1 MIGGA
6 SMSRVFVKNKQNGVT
21 YVYESVGYWDKQKKQ
36 ARNKRKCIGKLDPA
50 SGEII
55 PSRKIEL
62 ADLASAVKKR
72 GPKPTLESKRRFY
85 GATYLFDAIGEKLGV
100 TRDLAT
106 YFPDIHQQ
114 ILSLAYYLV
123 LEDRNPIS
131 RFPKWALTHVHPYGK
146 ELPSQRSSE
155 ILGSISEDA
164 KLKFFIAQGQR
175 RVEKEFLAYDITSIS
190 SYSTALKQVKYGLNK
205 ENDSLPQ
212 INLALLFGE
221 NSRLP
226 VYYRK
231 LPGNITD
238 VKTIQ
243 NLLADIDFL
252 NLEKVQLVM
261 DRGFY
266 SEDNINTLFRQH
278 YKFLIS
284 TRTSLLFV
292 RKKLDE
298 VCGSMVSR
306 PHYTS
311 KYGLYYD
318 SFMLDWNY
326 AETKKRSGEVISDNR
341 RIYLHLFYND
351 QRATDDKIAFNKML
365 DLLEYEL
372 NTGNRNPEHAKQYA
386 KYYEIQDTPVRGITL
401 TPKQEA
407 ISAVE
412 KYYGYFAV
420 LSNGVKD
427 PLEALEIYRSKDLI
441 EKAFGNLKER
451 LNMRRMSVSSEENLE
466 GKLFVQFVALIYL
479 SYIKKAMSDNNLFKD
494 YTLQDLLD
502 ELDVIERFEQPGH
515 KPRVG
520 EITQKQAHLYACLGV
535 DTPA

>member
-1 MIGGA
+1 
-6 SMSRVFVKNKQNGVT
+6 MSRVFVKNKKNGVT
-21 YVYESVGYWDKQKKQ
+21 YVYESVGYWDKEKKQ
-36 ARNKRKCIGKLDPA
+36 ARNRRKCIGKLDPVTGA
-50 SGEII
+50 II
-55 PSRKIEL
+55 PSHKIDL
-62 ADLASAVKKR
+62 ADLHSQARKS
-72 GPKPTLESKRRFY
+72 GPQPTHESKRRFY
-85 GATYLFDAIGEKLGV
+85 GATYLFNAIGEKLGM
-100 TRDLAT
+100 TRDLET
-106 YFPDIHQQ
+106 CFPDIHQQ
-114 ILSLAYYLV
+114 IQSLAYYLV
-123 LEDRNPIS
+123 LEDRNPMS
-131 RFPKWALTHVHPYGK
+131 RFPKWALTHVHPYDK
-146 ELPSQRSSE
+146 ELSSQRSSE
-155 ILGSISEDA
+155 VLGSITEAA
-164 KLKFFIAQGQR
+164 KLQFFRAQGLR
-175 RVEKEFLAYDITSIS
+175 RVEKEFLVYDTTSIS
-190 SYSTALKQVKYGLNK
+190 SYSTSLKQVKYGLNK
-205 ENDSLPQ
+205 EKDALPQ
-212 INLALLFGE
+212 INLALIFGE

-238 VKTIQ
+238 VKTLH

-252 NLEKVQLVM
+252 SLEKVQLVM

-266 SEDNINTLFRQH
+266 SEDNINALFRQH

-298 VCGSMVSR
+298 VCGSLVSR

-311 KYGLYYD
+311 KYSLYYE
-318 SFMLDWNY
+318 SFTLDWDY
-326 AETKKRSGEVISDNR
+326 TEIKKRSGEVVNDNR
-341 RIYLHLFYND
+341 RIYLHLYYND

-372 NTGNRNPEHAKQYA
+372 NSGNRVPEHEKQYA
-386 KYYEIQDTPVRGITL
+386 RYYEIHETAVKGITL

-412 KYYGYFAV
+412 KYYGYFAL

-451 LNMRRMSVSSEENLE
+451 LNMRRTSVSSEENLE

-494 YTLQDLLD
+494 YTMQELLD
-502 ELDVIERFEQPGH
+502 ELDVIERFEQPGR
-515 KPRVG
+515 KPRLG
-520 EITQKQAHLYACLGV
+520 EITQKQMYLYKCLGV
-535 DTPA
+535 DSPA

>member
-1 MIGGA
+1 
-6 SMSRVFVKNKQNGVT
+6 MSQVFVKNKLSGVT
-21 YVYESVGYWDKQKKQ
+21 YVYESVGYWDKEKKQ
-36 ARNKRKCIGKLDPA
+36 ARNRRKCVGKLDPLT
-50 SGEII
+50 GQFI
-55 PSRKIEL
+55 PSHKIDL
-62 ADLASAVKKR
+62 ADLSSQARKR
-72 GPKPTLESKRRFY
+72 GPQPTTENKRRFY

-100 TRDLAT
+100 TRDLQT
-106 YFPDIHQQ
+106 CFPEIHRQ

-123 LEDRNPIS
+123 LEDRNPMS

-146 ELPSQRSSE
+146 EIPSQRSSE
-155 ILGSISEDA
+155 ILGEISEAA
-164 KLKFFIAQGQR
+164 KLQFFRLQGQR
-175 RVEKEFLAYDITSIS
+175 RVEKEFLVYDTTSIS
-190 SYSTALKQVKYGLNK
+190 SYSTSLKQVKYGLNK

-238 VKTIQ
+238 VKTLQ

-266 SEDNINTLFRQH
+266 SEDNINALFRQH
-278 YKFLIS
+278 YKFLIA
-284 TRTSLLFV
+284 TKTSLLFV
-292 RKKLDE
+292 RRKLDE
-298 VCGSMVSR
+298 VRHSMLSR
-306 PHYTS
+306 PNYSS
-311 KYGLYYD
+311 KYGL
-318 SFMLDWNY
+318 NY
-326 AETKKRSGEVISDNR
+326 ASFRLNWAYSETQKRSGEVINDNR

-365 DLLEYEL
+365 DALEYEL
-372 NTGNRNPEHAKQYA
+372 NSGHRNPEHEKQYA
-386 KYYEIQDTPVRGITL
+386 KYYEIHETAVKGVTL

-407 ISAVE
+407 ISAAG
-412 KYYGYFAV
+412 KYYGYFAL

-451 LNMRRMSVSSEENLE
+451 LNMRRTSVSSEENLE

-494 YTLQDLLD
+494 YTLQELLD
-502 ELDVIERFEQPGH
+502 ELDVIERFEQSGR
-515 KPRVG
+515 KPRIG
-520 EITQKQAHLYACLGV
+520 EITQQQMKLYVFLGV
-535 DTPA
+535 DCPP